1 MPLAS
6 WWYIKGRWRESGSH
20 PPTANMMQRA
30 ALLVFLLASSA
41 LAKPTPARQW
51 IRPNGRIIGGT
62 TASIA
67 NYAHVCGG
75 SILSQTKILTTASII
90 SSDWVLDGK
99 LIDASRLACRVGST
113 NQYAGGFRAGTS
125 TRESGGF
132 VRQASSG
139 YKHGSFSMNTIDYD
153 INNNLAVITLSS
165 ELTYTDRITAIG
177 GLAVTVTGWG
187 VTSTNGNLPTNLMKV
202 DTSIV
207 ARSTC
212 QSIFSGINTVTA
224 RMVCAGAA
232 GKSVCNGDSGGPL
245 VSGTTQVGIVSWGVS
260 PCEASPGVYGNV
272 GNLRSWITSAAG
284 V

>member
-1 MPLAS
+1 
-6 WWYIKGRWRESGSH
+6 
-20 PPTANMMQRA
+20 MMQRA

-67 NYAHVCGG
+67 NYPWQLSFQYSGSHICG
-75 SILSQTKILTTASII
+75 ASII
-90 SSDWVLDGK
+90 SSNWALTAAHCVEGINLG
-99 LIDASRLACRVGST
+99 LVS
-113 NQYAGGFRAGTS
+113 FRAGTS

-153 INNNLAVITLSS
+153 IAVVQVSGSLLGTNAQTVSLPSS
-165 ELTYTDRITAIG
+165 GYDPAG

-245 VSGTTQVGIVSWGVS
+245 VSGTTQVGIVSWGNS
-260 PCEASPGVYGNV
+260 RCESSPGVFSNV
-272 GNLRSWITSAAG
+272 GNLRSWIQQATG
-284 V
+284 I